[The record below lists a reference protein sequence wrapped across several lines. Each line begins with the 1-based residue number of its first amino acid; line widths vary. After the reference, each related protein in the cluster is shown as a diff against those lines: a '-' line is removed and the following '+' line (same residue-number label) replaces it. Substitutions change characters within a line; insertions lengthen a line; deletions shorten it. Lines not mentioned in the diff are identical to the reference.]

1 MHPWAPKLLLWG
13 ALSFCLAANVAAP
26 GPARAQGAPEIQA
39 PRFLIQAITV
49 EGTRREASQGIL
61 LEESLL
67 EPGHAY
73 SERELREAVY
83 RVRRLPFVLSADFS
97 LRKGSERGTYEL
109 VVTVQET
116 TRFFFGREQTY
127 LAIDD
132 DPASYALGYTPEQTL
147 KPEQKALAGL
157 RLFVGA
163 RGVAFA
169 ALSQDTGIQAGYTR
183 YGLFGTRA
191 VATLGASK
199 NYCCPREVFPL
210 GLDPDVT
217 TMTTRESTRYTAA
230 AAMPLAGNHS
240 VRTRLTWSE
249 GEPST
254 RRSFLRDPGLD
265 REFGF
270 HSDFSRLQLD
280 LKWVYDNTDD
290 PLFPSDGVTLSAG
303 LEMSDLEMTDQVL
316 EYFGTPPPQARPAGE
331 LPDGLP
337 DSKAHL
343 LAVAVSGQKTWPLT
357 PRQAVSASVRTAV
370 GRSNLQEVLIGDELV
385 SEDVTALEV
394 TAGFRH
400 SVSLWGFE
408 RARRLGE
415 LRLETTANY
424 GYEAL
429 SPRIGAGSVGRV
441 QVGTSLAFRNRWGL
455 FRLGLSYLNFIG
467 DWQ

>member
-1 MHPWAPKLLLWG
+1 MHQWAPKLLLWG
-13 ALSFCLAANVAAP
+13 ALSFCLAAGT

-39 PRFLIQAITV
+39 PRFLIQTITV

-67 EPGHAY
+67 KPGQAY

-83 RVRRLPFVLSADFS
+83 RVRRLPFVFSADFS

-116 TRFFFGREQTY
+116 TRFFFGREVTH
-127 LAIDD
+127 LLIDD
-132 DPASYALGYTPEQTL
+132 DAASSALGYSPEQLL
-147 KPEQKALAGL
+147 KPENKGLAGL
-157 RLFVGA
+157 RLFVGS

-169 ALSQDTGIQAGYTR
+169 ALSVDTGLQAGYTQ

-191 VATLGASK
+191 VATLGASR

-217 TMTTRESTRYTAA
+217 TMTTRESNRYTAA
-230 AAMPLAGNHS
+230 VAMPLAGNHS
-240 VRTRLTWSE
+240 VRTRLTLAE
-249 GEPST
+249 GEPGT
-254 RRSFLRDPGLD
+254 RRSFLRGPGFD
-265 REFGF
+265 RHFDLE
-270 HSDFSRLQLD
+270 SNFSRLQLD

-303 LEMSDLEMTDQVL
+303 LELSDLELTEQGR
-316 EYFGTPPPQARPAGE
+316 EFFGSPFPGE
-331 LPDGLP
+331 IP
-337 DSKAHL
+337 DSDAHL
-343 LAVAVSGQKTWPLT
+343 LAAAVSGQKTWPLT
-357 PRQAVSASVRTAV
+357 QRQAVSANVRTAV
-370 GRSNLQEVLIGDELV
+370 GRSSLQKVLIGDELV

-394 TAGFRH
+394 TAGLRH
-400 SVSLWGFE
+400 AVSLWGFE

-441 QVGTSLAFRNRWGL
+441 QLGTSLAFRNRWGL